1 MNYLL
6 DTSALIWYLL
16 GNDKITTELLD
27 TIQSNKNKVYFSSV
41 NIIEISIKVSIG
53 KLKIDDAYLNYL
65 QKSPFIELQLNSTHA
80 LKLQSLPFL
89 HKDPFDRLLIAQ
101 AKVENLTIITRDKI
115 FKDYEVNILKV
126 R

>member
-6 DTSALIWYLL
+6 DTNALIWYLL
-16 GNDKITTELLD
+16 GNDKITTKLLD
-27 TIQSNKNKVYFSSV
+27 TIHSNKNNVYFSSV
-41 NIIEISIKVSIG
+41 NIIEISLKVSVG

>member
-6 DTSALIWYLL
+6 DTNALIWYLL

-41 NIIEISIKVSIG
+41 NIFEISIKVSIG

>member
-6 DTSALIWYLL
+6 DTNALIWYLL
-16 GNDKITTELLD
+16 GNDKITTKLLD
-27 TIQSNKNKVYFSSV
+27 TIHSNKNNVYFSSV

>member
-1 MNYLL
+1 LNYLL
-6 DTSALIWYLL
+6 DTNALIWYLL
-16 GNDKITTELLD
+16 GNDKITTKLLD
-27 TIQSNKNKVYFSSV
+27 TIHSNKNNVYFSSV
-41 NIIEISIKVSIG
+41 NIIEISLKVSVG
-53 KLKIDDAYLNYL
+53 KLKIDDAYLNYM

>member
-6 DTSALIWYLL
+6 DTNALIWYLL
-16 GNDKITTELLD
+16 GNDKITTEHLD

-126 R
+126 L

>member
-1 MNYLL
+1 LNYLL
-6 DTSALIWYLL
+6 DTNALIWYLL

-41 NIIEISIKVSIG
+41 NIFEISIKVSIG

>member
-1 MNYLL
+1 LNYLL
-6 DTSALIWYLL
+6 DTNALIWYLL
-16 GNDKITTELLD
+16 GNDKITTEHLD

-126 R
+126 L

>member
-1 MNYLL
+1 LNYLL

>member
-1 MNYLL
+1 LNYLL
-6 DTSALIWYLL
+6 DTNALIWYLL
-16 GNDKITTELLD
+16 GNDKITTKLLD
-27 TIQSNKNKVYFSSV
+27 TIHSNKNNVYFSSV